1 MYFANRTRGTGLRAA
16 ALRATLERLLAEVD
30 APDATVSLSLVRDA
44 EMRELNRDHRQK
56 DRPTDVLSFPL
67 YEPDA
72 FERKGRTHV
81 RAPEQTEMMLGD
93 IVISVDTAQSQA
105 AAYDAPL
112 TREVERLL
120 IHGVL
125 HLCGHD
131 HERSGER
138 RVMEREERRLA
149 EAIGMPW
156 PYLGELA

>member
-1 MYFANRTRGTGLRAA
+1 VYFANRTRGTGLRAA
-16 ALRATLERLLAEVD
+16 ALRATLERLLAELD
-30 APDATVSLSLVRDA
+30 ARDATVSLSLVRDA
-44 EMRELNRDHRQK
+44 EMRDLNREHRQK
-56 DRPTDVLSFPL
+56 DAATDVLSFPL
-67 YEPDA
+67 YEADA
-72 FERKGRTHV
+72 FERNGRT
-81 RAPEQTEMMLGD
+81 RLRERGAAELMLGD
-93 IVISVDTAQSQA
+93 IVISVDTAKTQA

-131 HERSGER
+131 HEKADER

-156 PYLGELA
+156 PYLGELV

>member
-1 MYFANRTRGTGLRAA
+1 MYFANRTRGTGLRTA
-16 ALRATLERLLAEVD
+16 ALRATLERLLNELD
-30 APDATVSLSLVRDA
+30 ARDATVSLSLVRDA
-44 EMRELNRDHRQK
+44 EMRDLNREHRQK
-56 DRPTDVLSFPL
+56 DAATDVLSFPL
-67 YEPDA
+67 FEPDA
-72 FERKGRTHV
+72 FVRNGRTRLRRRGV
-81 RAPEQTEMMLGD
+81 AELMLGD
-93 IVISVDTAQSQA
+93 IVISVDTARAQA

-131 HERSGER
+131 HEKAAER

-156 PYLGELA
+156 PYLGKLG

>member
-1 MYFANRTRGTGLRAA
+1 MRAA

-30 APDATVSLSLVRDA
+30 ADAATVSLSLVRDP
-44 EMRELNRDHRQK
+44 EMRELNREHRQK
-56 DRPTDVLSFPL
+56 DQPTDVLSFPL

-72 FERKGRTHV
+72 FERNGRTHP
-81 RAPEQTEMMLGD
+81 RAPAAANELMLGD
-93 IVISVDTAQSQA
+93 IVISVDTAQAQA
-105 AAYDAPL
+105 EAYDAPL
-112 TREVERLL
+112 DREIERLL

-131 HERSGER
+131 HENAGER

-156 PYLGELA
+156 PYLGVLR